1 MPRILGVDYG
11 DRRIGLAVSD
21 PTGTIAGP
29 LPTILRRRGKRP
41 PVARVAETAREL
53 DVQRIVVG
61 LPLTP
66 EGDEDEWTREVRD
79 FGGKLAARTGLPVDY
94 IDERFTSARA
104 ERTLRELG
112 LERSTREEK
121 GLVDATAAVLILQAY
136 LDRQTHD

>member
-11 DRRIGLAVSD
+11 ERRIGLAVSD
-21 PTGTIAGP
+21 VTGTIANP

-41 PVARVAETAREL
+41 PVARIAETAREL
-53 DVQRIVVG
+53 GVERIVVG
-61 LPLTP
+61 LPLTS
-66 EGDEDEWTREVRD
+66 EGEEDEWTREVRD
-79 FGGKLAARTGLPVDY
+79 FGEKLASRTGLPVDY

-112 LERSTREEK
+112 LKSSKRREK

-136 LDRQTHD
+136 LDRRMNV

>member
-11 DRRIGLAVSD
+11 ERRIGLAVSD
-21 PTGTIAGP
+21 PTATIASP
-29 LPTILRRRGKRP
+29 LPTLLRRRGKRP
-41 PVARVAETAREL
+41 PVARVAETAGQL
-53 DVQRIVVG
+53 GVQRIVIG
-61 LPLTP
+61 LPLTS
-66 EGDEDEWTREVRD
+66 EGEEDEWTREVRD
-79 FGGKLAARTGLPVDY
+79 FGDKLASRTGLPVDY

-112 LERSTREEK
+112 LERSAREQK